1 MQTVINSR
9 WERRGESTSAVV
21 QTEASSTKHN
31 PLDLLNS
38 KEFAR
43 MISEILLLILHNV
56 QFIANLSSILLEFL
70 YHSVRISFKMNKW
83 IIINY
88 INKSY
93 WVKDIMLQLKLL
105 FKWFSIAKDDNSFS
119 KPFPQM
125 APTKGI
131 LALMSEILFVN
142 SYLARY

>member
-21 QTEASSTKHN
+21 QTEEGAKSAHTTNKEQSQLPILHSVMKILTSVV
-31 PLDLLNS
+31 LNS

-105 FKWFSIAKDDNSFS
+105 FKWFSIANDDYSFS
-119 KPFPQM
+119 KPFPIHF
-125 APTKGI
+125 T
-131 LALMSEILFVN
+131 
-142 SYLARY
+142 